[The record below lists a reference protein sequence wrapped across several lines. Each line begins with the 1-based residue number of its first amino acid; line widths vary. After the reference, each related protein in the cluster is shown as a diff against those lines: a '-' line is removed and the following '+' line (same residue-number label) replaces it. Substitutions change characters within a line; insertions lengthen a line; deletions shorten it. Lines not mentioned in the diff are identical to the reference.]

1 MLHCCMGVSRPDLG
15 QHRIFGNVSDDG
27 RDCQGGAIAISTQ
40 AAGQIKSEAVHMVLL
55 HPPDNQ

>member
-1 MLHCCMGVSRPDLG
+1 MGVSRPDLG

-40 AAGQIKSEAVHMVLL
+40 AAGQIKSEAVHMILL
-55 HPPDNQ
+55 HPPDN